1 MARMMRHAERRAFAI
16 FAKGPEFSRNHS
28 PFQCFC
34 SAAVLRK
41 LRVMTRDEQTA
52 ISSAELQELVLPGM
66 ANHHGTLFAGLG
78 LQLMAKAAFMAA
90 RKLARRE
97 VVMAGAS
104 GIDFMRPIP
113 VGRTLALRAW
123 VSRVGRSSMTVCISG
138 FAEAPGARRE
148 EVLKGVFVMVA
159 VDGQGRP
166 AAIDAARAHAAPAPQ
181 TPEVS

>member
-1 MARMMRHAERRAFAI
+1 MTT
-16 FAKGPEFSRNHS
+16 PT
-28 PFQCFC
+28 P
-34 SAAVLRK
+34 SAAAPAMPAAVIQ
-41 LRVMTRDEQTA
+41 RDGQRAVFDACRIRSA
-52 ISSAELQELVLPGM
+52 I
-66 ANHHGTLFAGLG
+66 
-78 LQLMAKAAFMAA
+78 A
-90 RKLARRE
+90 R
-97 VVMAGAS
+97 AGAS

>member
-1 MARMMRHAERRAFAI
+1 
-16 FAKGPEFSRNHS
+16 
-28 PFQCFC
+28 
-34 SAAVLRK
+34 
-41 LRVMTRDEQTA
+41 MTRDEQTA

-113 VGRTLALRAW
+113 VGRTRALRAW

-166 AAIDAARAHAAPAPQ
+166 AAIDAARAHAAPASQ
-181 TPEVS
+181 TPEGS